1 MLLKQFFLA
10 GLGQSSYLIGNED
23 TGEAAVIDPRRDVD
37 IYLETARGAG
47 LAIRHVLE
55 THTHND
61 YVSGA
66 KELSALAGA
75 QLWASGAGGGA
86 GLEFDYRPLR
96 EGDMVRL
103 GSITLR
109 AWETPGHTP
118 EHLSYA
124 AFEGNAAQPLALF
137 TGGSLMVGSAG
148 RTDLSGADQTQT
160 LARAQYENL
169 RRFFALPDGVQ
180 IFPTH
185 GSGSFCGGVGRTSH
199 WSTIGT
205 ERVTNRL
212 APYVV
217 RGDAEGFVHAL
228 LADLPIIP
236 AYWSRMRPL
245 NRQGPPPLAAL
256 GAAPGWPGLLPAMPR
271 PPQEVHELLRCA
283 AVSLVDTR
291 DPAGFGG
298 AHIRGSYGIG
308 LGPSFGTWAGSV
320 LPEDL
325 PIVLLLPGGEEQATP
340 ALTAAWE
347 EAVRQLLRVGF
358 DQITGYVAG
367 GMRRWVAEGLPFDS
381 LEQVSAARTRQLLRR
396 GTVRLLDVRQPHEW
410 RDGHIP
416 GAVHIPGASL
426 PGRLGEIDRDG
437 TWIVAC
443 STGYRST
450 IAASL
455 LRRAGVRRTAN
466 LLGGMSAWVAASLPL
481 AQADRADQSGPL
493 PQTA

>member
-10 GLGQSSYLIGNED
+10 GLGHSSYLIGDED
-23 TGEAAVIDPRRDVD
+23 AGEAAVIDPRRDVD
-37 IYLETARGAG
+37 IYLETARVAG

-55 THTHND
+55 THTHTD

-75 QLWASGAGGGA
+75 QLWASGTGGGA
-86 GLEFDYRPLR
+86 GLAFDYQPLR
-96 EGDMVRL
+96 EGDTVRL

-118 EHLSYA
+118 EHLAYA
-124 AFEGNAAQPLALF
+124 VFEGDTDQPLALF

-160 LARAQYENL
+160 LACAQYENL

-185 GSGSFCGGVGRTSH
+185 GSGSFCGGVGGASR
-199 WSTIGT
+199 WSTIGS
-205 ERVTNRL
+205 ERATNRL

-217 RGDAEGFVHAL
+217 RGDVEGFVRAL
-228 LADLPIIP
+228 LADLPVIP

-256 GAAPGWPGLLPAMPR
+256 GATPGWPGLLPATPL
-271 PPQEVHELLRCA
+271 PPQEVHELLKRT

-298 AHIRGSYGIG
+298 AHIGGSYGIG

-320 LPEDL
+320 LPADL
-325 PIVLLLPGGEEQATP
+325 PVVLLLPGGEEQATP
-340 ALTAAWE
+340 ALAAAWE
-347 EAVRQLLRVGF
+347 EAVRQLLRVGYSR
-358 DQITGYVAG
+358 IMGYVAG
-367 GMRRWVAEGLPFDS
+367 GVRRWAAEGLPFDS
-381 LEQVSAARTRQLLRR
+381 LEQVSAAKAGQLLDT

-410 RDGHIP
+410 RDGHVP

-426 PGRLGEIDRDG
+426 PERLGEIDRDSQ
-437 TWIVAC
+437 WIVTC

-481 AQADRADQSGPL
+481 AQADREAQSGWIASL
-493 PQTA
+493 